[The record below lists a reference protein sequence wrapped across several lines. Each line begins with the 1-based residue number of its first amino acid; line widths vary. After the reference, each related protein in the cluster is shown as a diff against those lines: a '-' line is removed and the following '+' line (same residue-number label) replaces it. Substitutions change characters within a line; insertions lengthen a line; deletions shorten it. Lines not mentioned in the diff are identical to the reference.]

1 MVEGWMAGSRN
12 DRAAQ
17 NMRAEGLARC
27 LLLGAMPTSKPF
39 ARIASHDRDD
49 NNDSFIDPALNDR
62 LDDLMCLRDGARS
75 LSTIFELQERLLGVL
90 EGPAGTPRG
99 ECLRRH
105 AVRAYDTDARDACI
119 TLASLIMHSN
129 LEHHRIATQM

>member
-62 LDDLMCLRDGARS
+62 LDDLMLARWRS
-75 LSTIFELQERLLGVL
+75 VAL
-90 EGPAGTPRG
+90 
-99 ECLRRH
+99 
-105 AVRAYDTDARDACI
+105 YDF
-119 TLASLIMHSN
+119 
-129 LEHHRIATQM
+129 RIAGAPLGRPRRTRRNAPW